1 MVLQWPRD
9 QQKEVVRMR
18 HCSRA
23 PLPIIAYFI
32 LGSLA
37 CSSGS
42 TTGTISVP
50 DATTPVQDSGTKDAT
65 PVQDLAGK
73 DVTPDV
79 AIDSASASATVALD
93 AASPLDVALSSD
105 KFIGMT
111 EGQPASLWWEASNST
126 LYIADNQNNQ
136 VWSWTEA
143 AGLTKYG
150 TTAAT
155 AGEIDA
161 GATLVGQLVR
171 QSDGTIVVARFGS
184 PRGSFAA
191 VSYIL
196 PDGGAGLV
204 PGVDPGQHHLG
215 LGLNAGDKLFGSYF
229 GGTPGGAMTGAVTR
243 IDLQTGETIYASG
256 FAKIVG
262 VLVANG
268 KLYVSDQGNSTI
280 YILPLEGGP
289 VDGGVYDGGASYQVL
304 ATLPV
309 PDQICAGPD
318 GTIFTGQF
326 QAAPNSAD
334 PISVRQIKPDGTV
347 TLFRSD
353 PDVAKPSGCAY
364 DVAHRRLF
372 VADSSTLLNGVHI
385 FVVP

>member
-1 MVLQWPRD
+1 
-9 QQKEVVRMR
+9 MR
-18 HCSRA
+18 HRSHA
-23 PLPIIAYFI
+23 LLATIAYFI

-42 TTGTISVP
+42 TTGATSVP
-50 DATTPVQDSGTKDAT
+50 DATTPVQDSGNKDAS
-65 PVQDLAGK
+65 PPQDIATR
-73 DVTPDV
+73 DTV
-79 AIDSASASATVALD
+79 ADAEIDSPSPIPAID
-93 AASPLDVALSSD
+93 AASPLDVAAGSD
-105 KFIGMT
+105 KFIAMT

-136 VWSWTEA
+136 VWSWTET
-143 AGLTKYG
+143 AGLAKYG

-155 AGEIDA
+155 TGEIDA
-161 GATLVGQLVR
+161 GATSVGQLVR
-171 QSDGTIVVARFGS
+171 QSDGTVVVARFGS

-196 PDGGAGLV
+196 PDGGSGLV

-215 LGLNAGDKLFGSYF
+215 LGLNTGDKLFGGYF
-229 GGTPGGAMTGAVTR
+229 GGTPGGAMAGVVTR
-243 IDLQTGETIYASG
+243 IDLQTGETTYAGG

-280 YILPLEGGP
+280 FVLPLEGGP
-289 VDGGVYDGGASYQVL
+289 LDGGVYDGGASYQVL

-318 GTIFTGQF
+318 GSIFSGQF
-326 QAAPNSAD
+326 QAAPNSTA
-334 PISVRQIKPDGTV
+334 PISVRQINPDGTV

-353 PDVAKPSGCAY
+353 PDVGKPSGCAY
-364 DVAHRRLF
+364 DAARRRLF
-372 VADSSTLLNGVHI
+372 VADSSTLLNGIHI

>member
-1 MVLQWPRD
+1 
-9 QQKEVVRMR
+9 MR

-23 PLPIIAYFI
+23 PLATIAYFI

-37 CSSGS
+37 CSSGG
-42 TTGTISVP
+42 TTGTTSVP
-50 DATTPVQDSGTKDAT
+50 DAATPTQDVGSKDVSLVQD
-65 PVQDLAGK
+65 VAGE
-73 DVTPDV
+73 DVAPDV
-79 AIDSASASATVALD
+79 AIDSASAIAALD
-93 AASPLDVALSSD
+93 AGSSLDVAAGSD
-105 KFIGMT
+105 KFIAMA

-143 AGLTKYG
+143 AGLAKFG

-171 QSDGTIVVARFGS
+171 QSDGTVVVARFGS

-196 PDGGAGLV
+196 SDGGSGLV

-215 LGLNAGDKLFGSYF
+215 LGLNTGDKLFGSYF
-229 GGTPGGAMTGAVTR
+229 AGTPGGAMAGVVTR
-243 IDLQTGETIYASG
+243 IDLQTGETTYAGG

-280 YILPLEGGP
+280 FVLPLEGGP
-289 VDGGVYDGGASYQVL
+289 LDGGVYDGGASYQVL

-309 PDQICAGPD
+309 PDQLCAGPD

-326 QAAPNSAD
+326 QAAPNSTD

-353 PDVAKPSGCAY
+353 PDVGKPSGCAY
-364 DVAHRRLF
+364 DAAQRRLF
-372 VADSSTLLNGVHI
+372 VADSSTLLNGIHI

>member
-1 MVLQWPRD
+1 
-9 QQKEVVRMR
+9 MR

-23 PLPIIAYFI
+23 PLATIAYFI

-37 CSSGS
+37 CGSGG
-42 TTGTISVP
+42 TTGTTSVP
-50 DATTPVQDSGTKDAT
+50 DAAT
-65 PVQDLAGK
+65 PVQDAATKDAAPVQDAASTDVPLVQDASGK
-73 DVTPDV
+73 EVTHDM
-79 AIDSASASATVALD
+79 AIDSASTIAALD
-93 AASPLDVALSSD
+93 AAPPLDVAVGSD
-105 KFIGMT
+105 KFIAMT

-143 AGLTKYG
+143 AGLAKYG

-196 PDGGAGLV
+196 PDGGSGLV

-215 LGLNAGDKLFGSYF
+215 LGLNTGDKLFGSYF

-243 IDLQTGETIYASG
+243 IDLQTGETIFAGG

-268 KLYVSDQGNSTI
+268 KLYVSDQGNSSI
-280 YILPLEGGP
+280 YVLPLEGGP
-289 VDGGVYDGGASYQVL
+289 LDGGVYDGGTSYTVL

-318 GTIFTGQF
+318 GSIFSGQF
-326 QAAPNSAD
+326 QAAPNSTA

-353 PDVAKPSGCAY
+353 PDVGKPSGCSY
-364 DVAHRRLF
+364 DAVHRRLF
-372 VADSSTLLNGVHI
+372 VADSSTLMNGIHI

>member
-1 MVLQWPRD
+1 
-9 QQKEVVRMR
+9 MR
-18 HCSRA
+18 NCSRA
-23 PLPIIAYFI
+23 PLVTIAYFT
-32 LGSLA
+32 LATVA
-37 CSSGS
+37 CSSSDNKGG
-42 TTGTISVP
+42 TGTPLADAAATAADVESTVDIASAQEVGSKEVP
-50 DATTPVQDSGTKDAT
+50 LVQDVSGKDAA
-65 PVQDLAGK
+65 L
-73 DVTPDV
+73 DV
-79 AIDSASASATVALD
+79 AIDATKLALDTAPLD
-93 AASPLDVALSSD
+93 AAVTPD
-105 KFIGMT
+105 KFIAMAA
-111 EGQPASLWWEASNST
+111 GQPASLWWEASNAT

-136 VWSWTEA
+136 VWTWTEA
-143 AGLTKYG
+143 AGLAKYG

-155 AGEIDA
+155 PGEIDA

-171 QSDGTIVVARFGS
+171 QSDGTVVVARFGS

-215 LGLNAGDKLFGSYF
+215 LGLQAGDKLFGSYF

-243 IDLQTGETIYASG
+243 IDLQTGETIYAGG

-280 YILPLEGGP
+280 FVLPLEGGP
-289 VDGGVYDGGASYQVL
+289 LDGGVYDGGASYQAL

-318 GTIFTGQF
+318 GTLFTGQF
-326 QAAPNSAD
+326 QAAPNSTA

-353 PDVAKPSGCAY
+353 PDVGKPSGCAY
-364 DVAHRRLF
+364 DPARRRLF